1 MILYN
6 FSILLIVNLSQIK
19 IIIGLGNPGNTY
31 KHTFHNLGFIFID
44 IMIDMYDGRLVY
56 ENNKIKLFQTN
67 NNKILC
73 KPKTYMN
80 LSGDAIKSLKTYLNI
95 NPKNLRDNMLVV
107 HDEISANIDVIKY
120 KNGVINPG
128 YGGHNG
134 LRSIGEAFM
143 HLGLT
148 KEDSAKFIRIQI
160 GCNSKKRDE
169 MSLADYVLKNI
180 DQNLLQQFQALIYQ
194 WITKELQIK

>member
-1 MILYN
+1 M
-6 FSILLIVNLSQIK
+6 NLSKSK
-19 IIIGLGNPGNTY
+19 IIIGLGNPGNAY
-31 KHTFHNLGFIFID
+31 KHTLHNLGFIFVD
-44 IMIDMYDGRLVY
+44 TMIDMYDGRLIY
-56 ENNKIKLFQTN
+56 QNNKIELFQTN

-80 LSGDAIKSLKTYLNI
+80 LSGDVIKSLKTYLNI
-95 NPKNLRDNMLVV
+95 NAKNLLDNMLVI
-107 HDEISANIDVIKY
+107 HDEIGLNIDVIKY
-120 KNGVINPG
+120 KNGAINPG

-148 KEDSAKFIRIQI
+148 KEDSAKFARIQI

-169 MSLADYVLKNI
+169 MSLADYVLKQI
-180 DQNLLQQFQALIYQ
+180 DQDLLKQLQDLIYQ
-194 WITKELQIK
+194 WIIRKLQIK